1 MAQFYFIGAYLEFLE
16 SRVLIFN
23 KMRQI
28 CIKDKLQILQKLCK
42 TQMYPKYFLTL
53 FLSQK

>member
-1 MAQFYFIGAYLEFLE
+1 MAQVYFIGAYLEFLE

-42 TQMYPKYFLTL
+42 TQMYPEYFLTL